1 MSTGR
6 PAGQLKAVLDTNVY
20 ISAFNSTRGVPF
32 DLWSRAVRRE
42 YTLLVSPAIIRE
54 LAEVLREDFGWPEP
68 DIVAQLKFIVR
79 VAKIVE
85 PRLVLSVVAAD
96 PDDNRIV
103 ECAIAGNADLIVSSD
118 HHLTKL
124 KEFRGIGIVRPI
136 DFRRT
141 LGT

>member
-1 MSTGR
+1 MSAGR

-20 ISAFNSTRGVPF
+20 ISAFNSARGVAF
-32 DLWSRAVRRE
+32 ELWARAVRRE

-54 LAEVLREDFGWPEP
+54 VAEVLRRDFGWPEP
-68 DIVAQLKFIVR
+68 DIAAQLKLIVR

-85 PRLVLSVVAAD
+85 PKLVLSVVAAD
-96 PDDNRIV
+96 PDDDRIV
-103 ECAIAGNADLIVSSD
+103 ECAVAGHADLIVSSD

-141 LGT
+141 LGI